1 MSIVVELR
9 VRAER
14 CRTST
19 FALPV
24 VATVDE
30 ARRLAQQI
38 ADQLAGLSDREA
50 LICLA
55 SLHDVQAV
63 LATRVARLQDEM
75 ASTRRELRLVSD
87 AGRACRRYGQTA
99 AGARP
104 GVA

>member
-1 MSIVVELR
+1 MSVVVELR

-24 VATVDE
+24 VSTVDE
-30 ARRLAQQI
+30 ARRLAQEI
-38 ADQLAGLSDREA
+38 ADQLAGLSGREA

-55 SLHDVQAV
+55 SLHDVQVV

-87 AGRACRRYGQTA
+87 ADRACRRYGATA
-99 AGARP
+99 AGARS